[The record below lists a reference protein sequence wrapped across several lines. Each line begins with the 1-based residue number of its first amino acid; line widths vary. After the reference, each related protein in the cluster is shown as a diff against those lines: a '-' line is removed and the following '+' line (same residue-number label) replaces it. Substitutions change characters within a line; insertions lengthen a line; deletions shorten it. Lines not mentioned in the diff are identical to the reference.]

1 MNMKMLTQTLKTI
14 KARLRDAAKDDD
26 GTLTVEFVVMF
37 PLLAFWFLGAI
48 TFFEAFRSNSLTSK
62 VAYTISDI
70 ASKYGEGDNI
80 ADKGFKTQDL
90 MELFQ
95 IQQRMM
101 PRRTSRG
108 SMRISSICF
117 WEDKDETDGDDSKYR
132 VLWSWVGDNG
142 SGPSLNPLVDGDIP
156 TEIMPVMADQDTVM
170 FVEIYTNWK
179 PISTMG
185 GLMQPLT
192 WTNRLVERPRVLP
205 EGIPYLP
212 NYPKTVCSET
222 GPIGEA

>member
-1 MNMKMLTQTLKTI
+1 MLTQTLKNLR
-14 KARLRDAAKDDD
+14 ARLGEAARDEE
-26 GTLTVEFVVMF
+26 GTLTVEFIVMF

-48 TFFEAFRSNSLTSK
+48 TFFEAFRSNSLTAK

-70 ASKYGEGDNI
+70 ASKYGEGPTA
-80 ADKGFKTQDL
+80 ADQGFQTQDL
-90 MELFQ
+90 VELFQ

-117 WEDKDETDGDDSKYR
+117 WKDKDESDGDDSKYR

-142 SGPSLNPLVDGDIP
+142 AGPSLSPLTDSEIP
-156 TEIMPVMADQDTVM
+156 VAIMPFMADQDTVM
-170 FVEIYTNWK
+170 FVEIYTDWK
-179 PISTMG
+179 PISSLG

-192 WTNRLVERPRVLP
+192 WSNRLAERPRVLP

-212 NYPKTVCSET
+212 DYPKTVCSET